1 MLGLEVN
8 SRARA
13 DGHDVI
19 QHVTQLMTYPKGLRI
34 DIGIGICIFMQ
45 TESNVNIIKQFK

>member
-1 MLGLEVN
+1 MN

-19 QHVTQLMTYPKGLRI
+19 QHVTQLMTYPKGLRF
-34 DIGIGICIFMQ
+34 GEYVGVCAHML
-45 TESNVNIIKQFK
+45 VHMHIKA